1 MGKVIRKTWD
11 EMMNDKISP
20 ERLAEMAA
28 TKDEGI
34 DVSDIPPLTEKFW
47 QNAVQNPFYRPVK
60 TQVTVRVDADV
71 LAWLRNKSEKGYQTK
86 LNSVLREAMLK
97 DVTPARKRA

>member
-47 QNAVQNPFYRPVK
+47 QNAVQNP
-60 TQVTVRVDADV
+60 
-71 LAWLRNKSEKGYQTK
+71 LRNKSEKGYQTK